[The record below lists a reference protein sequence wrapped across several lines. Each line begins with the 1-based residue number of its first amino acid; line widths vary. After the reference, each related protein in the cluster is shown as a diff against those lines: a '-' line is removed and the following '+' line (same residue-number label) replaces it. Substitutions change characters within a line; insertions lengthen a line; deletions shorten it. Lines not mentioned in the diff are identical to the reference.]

1 MEETGAIDFCAL
13 ERELQAAIAAD
24 EKYQRENDAK
34 FRAVHQKV
42 ASYEEFRDIVLAS
55 HLKPLEKKDKMGK
68 KKNLLW
74 NSYATQ
80 ANDKQDREMELAQVR
95 RKTPLV
101 FVYTRKLIQIKGWDG
116 LPETSADFYRYWR
129 RCLKS
134 GQERYQFLFQ
144 LGGKDLGRIFQAD
157 VGFGLLGEFLVVLAE
172 HACREDREAV
182 LQILQSLSGTK
193 RFGLN
198 VALLS
203 QVEKDSCRDL
213 FGKLQRMGRN
223 CGADGLP
230 EGTVEAG
237 TAALQEE
244 QNEAER
250 ETHLRGAGQRK
261 EADDRLIKELVKC
274 YCVS

>member
-13 ERELQAAIAAD
+13 ERELQAAVAAD

-55 HLKPLEKKDKMGK
+55 HLKPLEKKDKMRK

-80 ANDKQDREMELAQVR
+80 ANGKQDREMELAQVR
-95 RKTPLV
+95 RKTPS
-101 FVYTRKLIQIKGWDG
+101 GWDG

-134 GQERYQFLFQ
+134 GQEKCQFLFQ
-144 LGGKDLGRIFQAD
+144 LGGKGLGRIFQAD

-182 LQILQSLSGTK
+182 LQILQSLCGTK

-213 FGKLQRMGRN
+213 FAKLQSMSRN

-230 EGTVEAG
+230 EGTAEAG

-244 QNEAER
+244 ENEAER

-261 EADDRLIKELVKC
+261 EADDKLIKELVKC
-274 YCVS
+274 YLVS